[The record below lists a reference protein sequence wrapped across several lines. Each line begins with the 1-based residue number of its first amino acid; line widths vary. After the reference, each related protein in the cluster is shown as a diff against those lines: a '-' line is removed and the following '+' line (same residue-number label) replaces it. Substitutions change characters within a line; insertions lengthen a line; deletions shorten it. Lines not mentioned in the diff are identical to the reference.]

1 MDRMIYLA
9 MNAARQHLNGQAQAA
24 NNLANASTTAFKADF
39 EAFRAM
45 PMFGD
50 GAPTR
55 VFSMAERPGV
65 NFTPGTL
72 EQTGNNLD
80 VAIDGDGFFAV
91 QTPDGKEAYTRAGDF
106 KLDPAGQLQTA
117 SGLAVLGN
125 GGPIVMPASE
135 TVAIGKDGTISTRP
149 LGQEANALT
158 QVDRLKLVK
167 PALKDLYKGEDGLF
181 HPRNGQPLAADAGV
195 QVLHGQLERSNVN
208 PVSEMIS
215 MIENSRHYELAVK
228 AMNTAQTLDADG
240 ARLLRI

>member
-9 MNAARQHLNGQAQAA
+9 MNAARQSLNGQAQAA

-45 PMFGD
+45 PMFGE

-65 NFTPGTL
+65 NFAPGTL

-80 VAIDGDGFFAV
+80 VAINGDGFFAV

-106 KLDPAGQLQTA
+106 KLDAAGQLQTA

-135 TVAIGKDGTISTRP
+135 TVVIGHDGTISTRP

-181 HPRNGQPLAADAGV
+181 HPRNEQPLPADAGV

-215 MIENSRHYELAVK
+215 MIENARHYELAVK
-228 AMNTAQTLDADG
+228 AMNAAQTLDADG
-240 ARLLRI
+240 ARLLRM

>member
-45 PMFGD
+45 PMFGE
-50 GAPTR
+50 GEPTR

-65 NFTPGTL
+65 NFTPGAL

-80 VAIDGDGFFAV
+80 VAINGDGFFAV

-125 GGPIVMPASE
+125 GGPIVMPPSE
-135 TVAIGKDGTISTRP
+135 TVVIGQDGTISTRP

-181 HPRNGQPLAADAGV
+181 HPRNDLPLAADAGV

-240 ARLLRI
+240 ARLLRL

>member
-50 GAPTR
+50 G
-55 VFSMAERPGV
+55 
-65 NFTPGTL
+65 
-72 EQTGNNLD
+72 
-80 VAIDGDGFFAV
+80 FFAV

-117 SGLAVLGN
+117 SGLAVIGN

-240 ARLLRI
+240 ARLLRL